1 VQQKPRVARLSYVNL
16 LPTADRGGRPPGPGR
31 DRASAEAAVTAL
43 YAEHALELTRIAHA
57 VLGDLAAAEDAVQEA
72 FGGLFRRWAFLSDPA
87 KAPEYL
93 RSSVLNSCRSVLRT
107 AGRRGQGRAA
117 SVPADADSAAHP
129 HLFADSA
136 DVAVLRAEDRRAL
149 LAALRRLPVRQREAL
164 VLRYY
169 LDLPDDEIAR
179 ILGVQRATV
188 RSAVHRGLASLERIL
203 RGESS

>member
-1 VQQKPRVARLSYVNL
+1 M
-16 LPTADRGGRPPGPGR
+16 
-31 DRASAEAAVTAL
+31 
-43 YAEHALELTRIAHA
+43 
-57 VLGDLAAAEDAVQEA
+57 LGDLAAAEDAVQEA

-136 DVAVLRAEDRRAL
+136 DVAVLRAEDRRAV

-188 RSAVHRGLASLERIL
+188 RSAVYRGLASLERIL
-203 RGESS
+203 RGEPS

>member
-1 VQQKPRVARLSYVNL
+1 M
-16 LPTADRGGRPPGPGR
+16 
-31 DRASAEAAVTAL
+31 
-43 YAEHALELTRIAHA
+43 
-57 VLGDLAAAEDAVQEA
+57 LGDLAAAEDAVQEA

-93 RSSVLNSCRSVLRT
+93 RSSVLNGCRSVLRT
-107 AGRRGQGRAA
+107 AGRRGQGLAA
-117 SVPADADSAAHP
+117 PADTDTVVHP
-129 HLFADSA
+129 HLFADAA
-136 DVAVLRAEDRRAL
+136 DVAVLRAEDRRAV

-188 RSAVHRGLASLERIL
+188 RSAVYRGLASLERIL
-203 RGESS
+203 RGEPS